1 MRTTL
6 FAALPAV
13 LFALASWAGIS
24 SATVAPV
31 TAKPVV
37 RSTSTDCCASG
48 EDCCFPPQA
57 CCAAVKT
64 ATTAKQ
70 VAKPVSADCCASG
83 EDCCFPPQA
92 CCATVKTK

>member
-13 LFALASWAGIS
+13 LFTLASWGGIS

-31 TAKPVV
+31 APKGVAKSV
-37 RSTSTDCCASG
+37 SADCCASG

-57 CCAAVKT
+57 CCAAVK
-64 ATTAKQ
+64 
-70 VAKPVSADCCASG
+70 SNCCASG
-83 EDCCFPPQA
+83 ETA
-92 CCATVKTK
+92 ASHRRHVALR